1 MQRRRYSDEFKR
13 EAVQL
18 TQDPGVTMAQIAR
31 DLGIGAGLLGRWVKE
46 FREAGP
52 SAFPGKGVPRDK
64 ELTDLKRELAR
75 VKKERDFLRE
85 AAGESTGACNTCFES
100 TCRSFI
106 VQGLPWAL
114 IQPESH
120 LVQVCL

>member
-1 MQRRRYSDEFKR
+1 MQRRKYSDEFKR
-13 EAVQL
+13 EAIQL

-64 ELTDLKRELAR
+64 ELTDLKRELAA
-75 VKKERDFLRE
+75 RDVLSARDTTALE
-85 AAGESTGACNTCFES
+85 LGRRAGD
-100 TCRSFI
+100 
-106 VQGLPWAL
+106 Q
-114 IQPESH
+114 H
-120 LVQVCL
+120 D